1 MSPRYLPSRRS
12 VAIAL
17 ASTILAGQA
26 RSQPKESQVNQP
38 TYTKRIGLIGGL
50 ALRAGVFYYEQLLL
64 RYNEQ
69 KKPLDLVLQH
79 ADVGKVLAYIQAG
92 DRGGLGKYLAVQ
104 ANNLFD
110 AGAGIVAITA
120 VAPHLAYKEVM
131 QTARGSVA
139 NVLEVIPAGLRTAG
153 FRKVAVFGN
162 RAVMESNVFGAIP
175 EELVVKLEPAVI
187 DDIHTLY
194 GDIAL
199 RGKRGT
205 RPEVDHL
212 SKVARGLIEK
222 HGAQAI
228 VLAGT
233 DLSSFYAEQKPDYP
247 YLDVAQLHIDQL
259 IANS

>member
-1 MSPRYLPSRRS
+1 MTPLYVPPRRS
-12 VAIAL
+12 VVLAL
-17 ASTILAGQA
+17 ASSLAAGQA
-26 RSQPKESQVNQP
+26 LSQPKEKPVSQP

-64 RYNEQ
+64 RFNEQ

-92 DRGGLGKYLAVQ
+92 DRAGLGKYLAAQ

-110 AGAGIVAITA
+110 AGAGVVAITA
-120 VAPHLAYKEVM
+120 VAPHLAYKEMM
-131 QTARGSVA
+131 QTARGPVA
-139 NVLEVIPAGLRTAG
+139 NVLEVIPAGLRKAG

-162 RAVMESNVFGAIP
+162 RAVMETNVFRAIP
-175 EELVVKLEPAVI
+175 EELVVKLDPEVI
-187 DDIHTLY
+187 TDIHTMY

-205 RPEVDHL
+205 KPEVDHL
-212 SKVARGLIEK
+212 SKVARRLIEK
-222 HGAQAI
+222 QGAEAI

-247 YLDVAQLHIDQL
+247 YLDMAQLHIDQL
-259 IANS
+259 IDKS

>member
-1 MSPRYLPSRRS
+1 MSQRADGQRRASRF
-12 VAIAL
+12 AL
-17 ASTILAGQA
+17 ANALMAGQA
-26 RSQPKESQVNQP
+26 SGQPKEERVSQP
-38 TYTKRIGLIGGL
+38 TYSKRIGLIGGL

-64 RYNEQ
+64 RYNER

-79 ADVGKVLAYIQAG
+79 ADVAKVLGYIQAG
-92 DRGGLGKYLAVQ
+92 DRGGLGGYLAAQ

-120 VAPHLAYKEVM
+120 VAPHLAYREVM
-131 QTARGSVA
+131 QATRGPMA

-153 FRKVAVFGN
+153 FESVAVFGN
-162 RAVMESNVFGAIP
+162 RAVMETNVFGAIP
-175 EELVVKLEPAVI
+175 DELVVKVDPSVL
-187 DDIHTLY
+187 DDIHTVY

-205 RPEVDHL
+205 KPEVDYL
-212 SKVARGLIEK
+212 ARVAHELIGK
-222 HGAQAI
+222 QGVQAI